1 VTRFSSQ
8 VRFVVA
14 HERYAQEVR
23 SRAGS
28 YGQTAGIVVA
38 TRKTDADV
46 TFANPA
52 AGMWMMARSVT
63 TVDGKP
69 VAATP
74 PSIAETSTEADAVR
88 QIAAVAVANA
98 RWNIGG
104 GYRTINT
111 PTLVLWFMTDP
122 VVQRFQLTIAGSE
135 RTAAGVCH
143 VVRFV
148 EKSRPP
154 LLEVEH
160 SRIPASGRVWILAES
175 GAVVK
180 TELVLEQTG
189 PSTRGSI
196 VMSRAVIAVDYSLWP
211 ATQLWMPRQMTER
224 YEQPDN
230 RESNTILGTAE
241 YSDYKLFTVG
251 VRIK

>member
-1 VTRFSSQ
+1 M
-8 VRFVVA
+8 RFVVA
-14 HERYAQEVR
+14 RERYEQQVR

-28 YGQTAGIVVA
+28 YGRTAGVVVA

-52 AGMWMMARSVT
+52 AGMWMMARSVR

-74 PSIAETSTEADAVR
+74 PSIAEGSTEADAVR
-88 QIAAVAVANA
+88 QIAAVAAANA

-135 RTAAGVCH
+135 RTAAGLCH

-160 SRIPASGRVWILAES
+160 SRIPATGRLWILAES

-180 TELVLEQTG
+180 TEMVLEQTR
-189 PSTRGSI
+189 PATRGSI
-196 VMSRAVIAVDYSLWP
+196 RDESSRHRRRLQPLAGDAV
-211 ATQLWMPRQMTER
+211 
-224 YEQPDN
+224 
-230 RESNTILGTAE
+230 
-241 YSDYKLFTVG
+241 VG
-251 VRIK
+251 AA